1 MSPEGLTSCR
11 LLFISDTF
19 AVQRQYVLQWDE
31 AKVFLPALQ
40 YSQAALAFLKCSLFQ
55 KLNDL
60 TADFEA
66 LSVAARDAYDLQ
78 SMAGALAFQI
88 PEMHSISRM
97 DLTELQPQHETA
109 SCDQ

>member
-1 MSPEGLTSCR
+1 
-11 LLFISDTF
+11 
-19 AVQRQYVLQWDE
+19 LQWDE

-78 SMAGALAFQI
+78 SMAGALIFRI
-88 PEMHSISRM
+88 PKMHTISKM
-97 DLTELQPQHETA
+97 DLAILQPQHDTA
-109 SCDQ
+109 NRYQ